1 MGEYEVKAYE
11 EVLEWKRIMMKR
23 PKMVQRMS
31 KQLQLKIN
39 EKIPDKAHQ
48 LITDAIKNF
57 VKVTLA
63 GSQLTTKKNQVESA
77 TLEERDR
84 QLNEKLSIYR
94 KSAVVEGAGT

>member
-1 MGEYEVKAYE
+1 ME
-11 EVLEWKRIMMKR
+11 EKNVES

-48 LITDAIKNF
+48 IITDAIKNF

-63 GSQLTTKKNQVESA
+63 GSQLTMKKVRLKTEHWNKEINS
-77 TLEERDR
+77 
-84 QLNEKLSIYR
+84 
-94 KSAVVEGAGT
+94 